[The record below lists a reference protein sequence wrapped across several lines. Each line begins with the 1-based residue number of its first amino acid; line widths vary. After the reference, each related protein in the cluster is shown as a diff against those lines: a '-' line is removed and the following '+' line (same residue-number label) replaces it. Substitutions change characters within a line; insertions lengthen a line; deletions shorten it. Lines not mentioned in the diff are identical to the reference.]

1 MGAAA
6 AQRGLSEDGSLLAAE
21 AAHLEDRLRQVEGE
35 RAAAVA
41 DAVGGLEDALSA
53 VRGER
58 DDLTLRVRFLE
69 QQLNKAMAERVRTVP
84 VDHVHVQTEPE
95 TAEVFDAGPGGF
107 DTDTE
112 EAAEAAEAAEAEP
125 SAPIAAEA
133 SLTSEPSRA
142 SKAGPGPRQILV
154 TTS

>member
-1 MGAAA
+1 M
-6 AQRGLSEDGSLLAAE
+6 
-21 AAHLEDRLRQVEGE
+21 EGE

-84 VDHVHVQTEPE
+84 VGAYTRPLLSS
-95 TAEVFDAGPGGF
+95 T
-107 DTDTE
+107 
-112 EAAEAAEAAEAEP
+112 
-125 SAPIAAEA
+125 
-133 SLTSEPSRA
+133 
-142 SKAGPGPRQILV
+142 
-154 TTS
+154 